1 MFMRNHTGVN
11 LYHKAFVGLVEF
23 VREVRWNYRWTDKYG
38 CCYLFLS
45 MI

>member
-23 VREVRWNYRWTDKYG
+23 VREVRWNYRWTDNMVVAI
-38 CCYLFLS
+38 CFCR
-45 MI
+45 